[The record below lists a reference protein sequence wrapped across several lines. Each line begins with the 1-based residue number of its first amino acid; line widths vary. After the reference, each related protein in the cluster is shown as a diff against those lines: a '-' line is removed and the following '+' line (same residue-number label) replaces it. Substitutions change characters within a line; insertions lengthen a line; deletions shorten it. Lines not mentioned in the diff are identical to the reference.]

1 MLVHSCAGKIR
12 AISLSEENYVDMRP
26 SRGGTE
32 SRYSRVSALTIRLTA
47 ENIYNIFERKMV

>member
-32 SRYSRVSALTIRLTA
+32 SRYSRVSALLD
-47 ENIYNIFERKMV
+47 